1 MALLLPRNF
10 IQSEVSIC
18 NLQRPDLLRD
28 RVDSWVVKRATTL
41 FNSFNS
47 NVAKE
52 DARFCCQYYR
62 NLTLPFVFV

>member
-18 NLQRPDLLRD
+18 SFQQPDFLQDKF
-28 RVDSWVVKRATTL
+28 DSWVVKRARTL

-47 NVAKE
+47 NVAKQV
-52 DARFCCQYYR
+52 ARFCCQQS
-62 NLTLPFVFV
+62 P